1 MSINE
6 TETVATTATVGEM
19 PAALVLPDSI
29 NKSFKYKSDYQK
41 SVESAAFLVERNEK
55 SDFAISTAYLRA
67 CQFYGNHGVNEQEFV
82 NYISSLTIEKNRRV
96 KVVSPAGSSNGSG
109 SSILQFI
116 KSHHIN
122 DLYLAYACSLGID
135 TAWQCFINS
144 FSSDIRIFARLFS
157 GNATIAG
164 EIAGSIWTYL
174 YLPSRNGRKRIST
187 YDGRIPLTNWL
198 RVVVSNRLANH
209 RELKINRSSK
219 GLDDVAES
227 SVPFEHD
234 KIDSAIRFRRYGVFV
249 SDSLAEA
256 CRELTNQE
264 CLLILLRYERNLELK
279 YISRLFNVHQSTV
292 TRRIERTCWKI
303 RQKVRSILI
312 KKYKLNEFAVEE
324 CIAELLE
331 NPDYSIIGKIRE
343 SRDEA
348 IFQMVNSQREH

>member
-6 TETVATTATVGEM
+6 TETVAITATVGEM
-19 PAALVLPDSI
+19 PTALALPDSI

-41 SVESAAFLVERNEK
+41 NIESAAFLVERSEK
-55 SDFAISTAYLRA
+55 SDFVISTAYLRA
-67 CQFYGNHGVNEQEFV
+67 CQFYGNHGVNEQEFI
-82 NYISSLTIEKNRRV
+82 NYISSLTIEKNQRV
-96 KVVSPAGSSNGSG
+96 KVVSPAGGGN
-109 SSILQFI
+109 IIQFI

-144 FSSDIRIFARLFS
+144 FSTDIRIFARLFS

-209 RELKINRSSK
+209 RELKINCSK

-234 KIDSAIRFRRYGVFV
+234 KIDSAIRFRRYGVFI

-264 CLLILLRYERNLELK
+264 CLLILLRYERNLDLK

-303 RQKVRSILI
+303 RRKVRSILI
-312 KKYKLNEFAVEE
+312 KKYKLKEFAVEE

-331 NPDYSIIGKIRE
+331 NPDYSIISKIRE

-348 IFQMVNSQREH
+348 IFKLVNSQREH